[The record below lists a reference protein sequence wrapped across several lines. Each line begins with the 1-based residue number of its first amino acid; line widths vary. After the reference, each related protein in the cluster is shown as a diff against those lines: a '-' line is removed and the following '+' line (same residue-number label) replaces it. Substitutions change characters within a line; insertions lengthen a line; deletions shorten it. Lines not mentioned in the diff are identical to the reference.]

1 MIDILDSIFVCTH
14 CVDMRKSIDGL
25 SMLISDCSQT
35 ASLSSSAF
43 VFINRAKDKIKIL
56 VKERNGYCLLYKRLD
71 RGCFKINLTSTIPL
85 TISKQQLRWLLD
97 GLDYKALNPL
107 KSPAYTVTF

>member
-35 ASLSSSAF
+35 ASLQEKTKLEA
-43 VFINRAKDKIKIL
+43 V
-56 VKERNGYCLLYKRLD
+56 
-71 RGCFKINLTSTIPL
+71 
-85 TISKQQLRWLLD
+85 
-97 GLDYKALNPL
+97 
-107 KSPAYTVTF
+107 